1 MRKLI
6 LVLLLVTVATI
17 SLDAQT
23 KKFNLG
29 VAKIEKVIKDK
40 MSKKQ
45 METFLSS
52 YNFILRDTII
62 RTKGS
67 IIKTWEVDSTKK
79 DLDFEYRYKVV
90 FDGDYVL
97 LSARSKNKFD
107 GPIYQ
112 VELTVQNSI
121 ETYNMVSECIN
132 NSYKIKK
139 TLVNYWIYTK
149 GNMTAIVSYGRTE
162 KSITIIKQK

>member
-1 MRKLI
+1 MKKLI
-6 LVLLLVTVATI
+6 LLVLIALATI
-17 SLDAQT
+17 PIYAQT

-29 VAKIEKVIKDK
+29 VAKIDKVIKDK
-40 MSKKQ
+40 MNKKQ
-45 METFLSS
+45 MEAFLSS

-62 RTKGS
+62 RTSGS

-112 VELTVQNSI
+112 VELTVQNSV
-121 ETYNMVSECIN
+121 ETYNMLSECIN
-132 NSYKIKK
+132 NGYKIKK
-139 TLVNYWIYTK
+139 SLVNYWIYAK
-149 GNMTAIVSYGRTE
+149 GNMTAIVSYGKTE